1 MHMEKLDQA
10 KSLIKAVRHIESAK
24 KNLDGMATSNPTLN
38 KIDSLLTE
46 AYGLAREELAA
57 SEI

>member
-1 MHMEKLDQA
+1 MQQN
-10 KSLIKAVRHIESAK
+10 SLEEVKNLTKAVMHIEA
-24 KNLDGMATSNPTLN
+24 ATKLLKAISNPQLEHIN
-38 KIDSLLTE
+38 SLLTE

>member
-1 MHMEKLDQA
+1 MISKIEQA
-10 KSLIKAVRHIESAK
+10 KNLIKAVSHIESAK